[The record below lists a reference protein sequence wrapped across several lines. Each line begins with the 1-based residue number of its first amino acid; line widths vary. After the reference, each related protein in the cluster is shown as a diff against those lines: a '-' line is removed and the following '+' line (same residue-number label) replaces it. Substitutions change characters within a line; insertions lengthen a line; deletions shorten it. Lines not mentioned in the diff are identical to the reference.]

1 MADIF
6 AVPTTHVQAPAVSL
20 EPNEFEKAVFVGL
33 LESVRRSARGGA
45 IITIS
50 VEREHVNAALKL
62 WDSNIPLSFNVEPW
76 QPYVDGFYDAEQ

>member
-1 MADIF
+1 MDQDVF
-6 AVPTTHVQAPAVSL
+6 AVPEHHQALAVPL
-20 EPNEFEKAVFVGL
+20 EPTEFESAIFVGL
-33 LESVRRSARGGA
+33 LESVRRSSRGGA

-76 QPYVDGFYDAEQ
+76 QPYITGFYNDGE